1 MLRSLIR
8 FVIGLALIAAP
19 LVACKPQ
26 AQTVPQQGTISVY
39 FSPHGGCTDAIVE
52 AIGQAQKTLDIQ
64 AYSFTSA
71 PIAEA
76 VATAH
81 ARGVKVRAVLDK
93 SQKSEKYT
101 SATYLRNHGV
111 PVYIDNAHQIAHNK
125 VMIIDG
131 STIITGSFNFTKN
144 AEEHNAENLLII
156 RGNGALAAAYA
167 ANFESHLAHS
177 RPYVP

>member
-1 MLRSLIR
+1 MLRSHFR
-8 FVIGLALIAAP
+8 FLSALALFAA
-19 LVACKPQ
+19 LVSCKPQ

-52 AIGQAQKTLDIQ
+52 AIAQAQKTLDVQ

-71 PIAEA
+71 AIAEA
-76 VATAH
+76 VAQAH

-93 SQKSEKYT
+93 SQKSERYT
-101 SATYLRNHGV
+101 SATYLRNHSV
-111 PVYIDNAHQIAHNK
+111 PVYIDDAHSIAHNK

-131 STIITGSFNFTKN
+131 STLITGSFNFTKA

-156 RGNGALAAAYA
+156 RGNGTLAASYA
-167 ANFESHLAHS
+167 ANFESHLSHS
-177 RPYVP
+177 KPYVP